1 MLSSIVKE
9 LWENEI
15 FSPPPF
21 PPRFSWL
28 AHLQTWPI
36 FSPTLQHIPRLLKSN
51 QNYSNYRVHK
61 ITWAKALDVYVS
73 TNTNTEKNIS
83 PSILIRI
90 RAARMKAGGR
100 DCKCRELSNKG

>member
-15 FSPPPF
+15 SSPPPF
-21 PPRFSWL
+21 PPPFNWL
-28 AHLQTWPI
+28 AHLQTRPI

-51 QNYSNYRVHK
+51 QNYSCYLVHK

-83 PSILIRI
+83 SSILMRI
-90 RAARMKAGGR
+90 RATRRKEGGR
-100 DCKCRELSNKG
+100 NCK